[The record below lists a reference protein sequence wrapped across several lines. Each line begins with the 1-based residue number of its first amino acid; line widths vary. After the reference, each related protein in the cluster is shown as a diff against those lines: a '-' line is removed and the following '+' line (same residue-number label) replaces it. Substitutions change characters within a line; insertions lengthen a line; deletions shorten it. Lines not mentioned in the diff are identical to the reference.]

1 MYRECRLA
9 SLRDEDH
16 AIKITETKMIKR
28 SGERVVTPTRPRE
41 VSRLAEKSMTKEL
54 QGAGLTRCEG
64 IQRATEMMTTKK
76 T

>member
-16 AIKITETKMIKR
+16 AIIITETKMIKR
-28 SGERVVTPTRPRE
+28 SGPRVVTPTRPRE
-41 VSRLAEKSMTKEL
+41 ASRLAEKSMTKEL
-54 QGAGLTRCEG
+54 QGAGLKRCEG